1 MSEKIVL
8 FSTTPGMTASCQK
21 VLQQRGYGNIPIY
34 ELTTAR
40 ALAQAEKCIHAGAR
54 VIICRGGTAEYL
66 RRFLEVPIVDVR
78 HSFLSVFLAMQRLK
92 PLYDRV
98 AVIGFHR
105 SCETMRKYVSVT
117 GEQVL
122 IYEVVDGEQFEAAF
136 HQGVQAGVQAF
147 LGGFQV
153 QAVCRTYGFPYYSTE
168 PDDSEVSQALDE
180 ALYSLRIEEERSGQL
195 GLLSTVLNSV
205 GEGIVSVDSDG
216 IILHTN
222 RIARNLLR
230 CGNGIQIG
238 DLIDADKILQAV
250 RDGEN
255 FYGELFSLHGTS
267 IVCSCQAIRLQG
279 KAAGAVITL
288 QEENTIR
295 SLDSHIRKRAL
306 GRGHRAKKDFSDI
319 LGASAALE
327 EAKRIARRYA
337 RADSAV
343 LITGETGVGKEMFTQ
358 GIHNHSERRHEPFVA
373 INCAA
378 LPQNILESEL
388 FGYVRGAFTG
398 ARSEGKAGIFE
409 LAHKGTVFLD
419 EISEMSPDVQVKL
432 LRVLQ
437 EKEVTRIGDDK
448 VIPIDVRII
457 AACNKDLKQEIAAG
471 RFREDLY
478 YRVCVLE
485 LFIPPLRER
494 AEDIPTLVRH
504 FLHGRKSL
512 TTRAQTLM
520 MQYDWPGNIRQLSNI
535 TERLDV
541 LCDNDII
548 TEEDVRQVL
557 KLSEKDVPPKA
568 QPASAGPETAHS
580 VKDVE
585 RQMIMDALEQTGGN
599 TTQAAQLLGLSKT
612 TLWRRMRAMQTD
624 VEDI

>member
-1 MSEKIVL
+1 MGEKIVL
-8 FSTTPGMTASCQK
+8 FSTTPGMTKRCRS
-21 VLQQRGYGNIPIY
+21 VLKRRGYDNISIY
-34 ELTTAR
+34 ELTTTR
-40 ALAQAEKCIHAGAR
+40 ALEQAEKCIHEGAR

-78 HSFLSVFLAMQRLK
+78 YSFLSVFLTMQKLK
-92 PLYDRV
+92 PIYDRV
-98 AVIGFHR
+98 AFIGFHR
-105 SCETMRKYVSVT
+105 TCDCARKYNNIM
-117 GEQVL
+117 GENVQV
-122 IYEVVDGEQFEAAF
+122 YEVADTDEFEPVF
-136 HQGVQAGVQAF
+136 HEAVRAGA
-147 LGGFQV
+147 
-153 QAVCRTYGFPYYSTE
+153 QAVVGGLQIQAICQTYSFPYYSTE

-205 GEGIVSVDSDG
+205 SEAIISVDSDG

-222 RIARNLLR
+222 RIARKLLQ
-230 CGNGIQIG
+230 CSNGMQIG
-238 DLIDADKILQAV
+238 DLINADKIFQSI

-255 FYGELFSLHGTS
+255 FYGEILSLNDSS

-279 KAAGAVITL
+279 KATGAVITL

-295 SLDSHIRKRAL
+295 SLDSHIRKREL

-319 LGASAALE
+319 LGTSAALE

-337 RADSAV
+337 RADSTV

-358 GIHNHSERRHEPFVA
+358 GIHNYSERRHEPFVA

-398 ARSEGKAGIFE
+398 ARNEGKAGIFE

-419 EISEMSPDVQVKL
+419 EISEMSLDVQVKL

-457 AACNKDLKQEIAAG
+457 AACNKDLKKEIAAG

-494 AEDIPTLVRH
+494 AEDIPILVRH

-512 TTRAQTLM
+512 TVRAESLI
-520 MQYDWPGNIRQLSNI
+520 MQQEWPGNIRQLSNI

-557 KLSEKDVPPKA
+557 KLPEKEATSSMEHLVPSIVE
-568 QPASAGPETAHS
+568 QTHS
-580 VKDVE
+580 VKDME
-585 RQMIMDALEQTGGN
+585 KQMITDALQRVGGN
-599 TTQAAQLLGLSKT
+599 MAQAAQLLGLSKT
-612 TLWRRMRAMQTD
+612 TLWRRMKEMKLD
-624 VEDI
+624 GES

>member
-1 MSEKIVL
+1 ML
-8 FSTTPGMTASCQK
+8 FSTTPGMTKRCRA
-21 VLQQRGYGNIPIY
+21 VLQRRGYGNIAIY
-34 ELTTAR
+34 ELTTTR
-40 ALAQAEKCIHAGAR
+40 ALEQAEKCIHEGAR

-66 RRFLEVPIVDVR
+66 RRYLEVPIVDVR
-78 HSFLSVFLAMQRLK
+78 HSFLSVFLAKQRLK

-105 SCETMRKYVSVT
+105 ICDAARKYNNIM
-117 GEQVL
+117 GEGFQV
-122 IYEVVDGEQFEAAF
+122 YEVNDTDQFEPVF
-136 HQGVQAGVQAF
+136 HDAVRAGAQAIV
-147 LGGFQV
+147 GGFQI
-153 QAVCRTYGFPYYSTE
+153 QGICQTYGFPYYSTE

-205 GEGIVSVDSDG
+205 SEGIVSVDSDG
-216 IILHTN
+216 IVLHTN

-230 CGNGIQIG
+230 CSNGMQIG
-238 DLIDADKILQAV
+238 DLMNADKIFQAI

-255 FYGELFSLHGTS
+255 FYGEILSLNETS
-267 IVCSCQAIRLQG
+267 LVCSCQAVRLQG
-279 KAAGAVITL
+279 KATGAVITF

-295 SLDSHIRKRAL
+295 SLDSHIRKREL

-319 LGASAALE
+319 LGTSAELE

-337 RADSAV
+337 RANSTV

-358 GIHNHSERRHEPFVA
+358 GIHNYSERRHEPFVA
-373 INCAA
+373 VNCAA

-398 ARSEGKAGIFE
+398 ARNEGKAGIFE

-419 EISEMSPDVQVKL
+419 EISEMSLDVQVKL

-448 VIPIDVRII
+448 VIPIDVRVI
-457 AACNKDLKQEIAAG
+457 AACNKDLKKEIAAG

-494 AEDIPTLVRH
+494 VEDIPTLVRH

-512 TTRAQTLM
+512 TVRAEALM
-520 MQYDWPGNIRQLSNI
+520 MRHDWPGNIRQLSNI

-557 KLSEKDVPPKA
+557 KLSEKEALPPEN
-568 QPASAGPETAHS
+568 PAAPSGAKRAES
-580 VKDVE
+580 VKDME
-585 RQMIMDALEQTGGN
+585 KQMIMDALQRVGGN
-599 TTQAAQLLGLSKT
+599 MAQAALLLGLSKT
-612 TLWRRMRAMQTD
+612 TLWRRIKEMKLNAIEKDDRP
-624 VEDI
+624 

>member
-1 MSEKIVL
+1 MGEKIVL
-8 FSTTPGMTASCQK
+8 FSTTPGMTKRCRL
-21 VLQQRGYGNIPIY
+21 VLQRRGYDNIPIF
-34 ELTTAR
+34 ELTMNR
-40 ALAQAEKCIHAGAR
+40 ALEQAEKCIHEGAR

-66 RRFLEVPIVDVR
+66 RCFLEVPIVDVR
-78 HSFLSVFLAMQRLK
+78 HSFLSVFLTMQKLK
-92 PLYDRV
+92 PLYDHI
-98 AVIGFHR
+98 AFIGFHR
-105 SCETMRKYVSVT
+105 TCDSARKYNNIMRENV
-117 GEQVL
+117 QV
-122 IYEVVDGEQFEAAF
+122 YEVTDTNEFEPVF
-136 HQGVQAGVQAF
+136 HEAVRAGAQAIVGGLQMQAI
-147 LGGFQV
+147 
-153 QAVCRTYGFPYYSTE
+153 CKTYSFPYFSNE
-168 PDDSEVSQALDE
+168 PDDSEVSQAIDE

-205 GEGIVSVDSDG
+205 SEAIISVDSNG
-216 IILHTN
+216 VILHTN
-222 RIARNLLR
+222 RIARNLLH
-230 CGNGIQIG
+230 CSNGMQIG
-238 DLIDADKILQAV
+238 DLISADKIFQSICE
-250 RDGEN
+250 GQN
-255 FYGELFSLHGTS
+255 FYGEILSLNDS
-267 IVCSCQAIRLQG
+267 SVVCSCQAVHLQG

-288 QEENTIR
+288 QEGSTIQ
-295 SLDSHIRKRAL
+295 SLDSHIRKREL

-319 LGASAALE
+319 LGISAALE

-337 RADSAV
+337 RANSTV

-358 GIHNHSERRHEPFVA
+358 GIHNYSVRRHEPFVA

-378 LPQNILESEL
+378 LPQSILESEL

-398 ARSEGKAGIFE
+398 ARNEGKAGIFE

-419 EISEMSPDVQVKL
+419 EISEMSLDVQVKL

-457 AACNKDLKQEIAAG
+457 AACNKDLKTEIAAG

-494 AEDIPTLVRH
+494 AEDIPVLVRH

-512 TTRAQTLM
+512 TVRAEELM
-520 MQYDWPGNIRQLSNI
+520 MQQEWPGNIRQISNI

-557 KLSEKDVPPKA
+557 KLPEKEAV
-568 QPASAGPETAHS
+568 SSLEHIGPRNVEQTHS
-580 VKDVE
+580 VKDME
-585 RQMIMDALEQTGGN
+585 KQMIIDALQQVNGN
-599 TTQAAQLLGLSKT
+599 MAQAAQLLGLSKT
-612 TLWRRMRAMQTD
+612 TLWRRMKEIKLDDQR
-624 VEDI
+624 